1 MPSPY
6 APHLKLV
13 LGTFFWA
20 LTPVCGKLLANFDA
34 PYALAFLRF
43 LIATTALGIAL
54 RLRGQPLSAPMR
66 DLPGFLLLGATG
78 VWLHN
83 VLVFMAMAHT
93 EANRANVIFS
103 SITLMVVL
111 IDLVWLRRR
120 PAASAVGAIGLGIV
134 GTLLVVSNGSPSQLL
149 KGAIGKGDVLIL
161 LSAASWAVYSVLGRP
176 LLERHTPLTLTFH
189 ASLWGTLLLFPFAL
203 SELDTLTAILLD
215 ARAIAM
221 LVFLGVVNS
230 AVGFLWYYE
239 AVATLGATVTS
250 AYINLVPI
258 FGLGLSALV
267 LGEMP
272 TPALLVGGGLV
283 LAALA
288 ILNRGQSRV

>member
-1 MPSPY
+1 MRAPY
-6 APHLKLV
+6 VTHAKLV

-20 LTPVCGKLLANFDA
+20 LTPVCGKLLADFDA

-43 LIATTALGIAL
+43 LVATAALGLAL
-54 RLRGQPLSAPMR
+54 QVRGQPMRAPMR

-83 VLVFMAMAHT
+83 VLVFIAMAHT
-93 EANRANVIFS
+93 EANRADVIFS
-103 SITLMVVL
+103 SITLIVVL
-111 IDLVWLRRR
+111 LDFVWLRKR
-120 PAASAVGAIGLGIV
+120 PAISAVVAIGLGIF
-134 GTLLVVSNGSPSQLL
+134 GTLLVVSNGSSSQLL
-149 KGAIGKGDVLIL
+149 RGAVGRGDVLIL
-161 LSAASWAVYSVLGRP
+161 LSAASWAIYSVLGRP
-176 LLERHTPLTLTFH
+176 LLERHSPLTLTFH
-189 ASLWGTLLLFPFAL
+189 ASLWGTFLLLPFAL
-203 SELDTLTAILLD
+203 GELASMTLIITDL
-215 ARAIAM
+215 RAIAM

-258 FGLGLSALV
+258 FGLVLSALV

-272 TPALLVGGGLV
+272 TPALVVGGGLV

-288 ILNRGQSRV
+288 ILNRGQSRA